1 MGKGLLSTGLPYLF
15 SLHRPSG
22 PIQSISLNVRVRR
35 CMYPLV
41 KYRLN
46 VLLTPLTKVLG
57 CFFYSVAEPIFFTA
71 LLSLSSK
78 CGYFFLSLGDHVGLR
93 PGRPIDNGPQEG
105 DYSAWVAWRNGKVR
119 LPGLSFLSPLSL
131 SPRLPRQISPP
142 PVVHYL

>member
-57 CFFYSVAEPIFFTA
+57 FFFTA
-71 LLSLSSK
+71 SPSQFFLQH
-78 CGYFFLSLGDHVGLR
+78 CQAYPQNVIFFFLSFPNHTITGGSC
-93 PGRPIDNGPQEG
+93 GPQA
-105 DYSAWVAWRNGKVR
+105 SAPYR
-119 LPGLSFLSPLSL
+119 
-131 SPRLPRQISPP
+131 
-142 PVVHYL
+142 